1 MGWKEKNIS
10 KARREVL
17 IKMVAQAILT
27 YSMSMF
33 KISNK
38 ICDNI
43 NSALAKYWW
52 GQTWNEK
59 IIHWIRWSKLCNPN
73 DRGGMGFR
81 DIHAFNLAM
90 LKKQA
95 WWLIQG
101 SHSLFFRVYK
111 VCYFPNCSFMEVEI
125 GNNPSFVWSRLLETR
140 DLIRAATVWKVG
152 DGKSIKIDDHR
163 WLPHPPQ
170 FRPEAENNMRVCDL
184 FNPDTGQW
192 HQQLLIHT
200 FMPHTMAEI

>member
-1 MGWKEKNIS
+1 
-10 KARREVL
+10 
-17 IKMVAQAILT
+17 
-27 YSMSMF
+27 
-33 KISNK
+33 
-38 ICDNI
+38 
-43 NSALAKYWW
+43 
-52 GQTWNEK
+52 
-59 IIHWIRWSKLCNPN
+59 
-73 DRGGMGFR
+73 
-81 DIHAFNLAM
+81 
-90 LKKQA
+90 
-95 WWLIQG
+95 
-101 SHSLFFRVYK
+101 
-111 VCYFPNCSFMEVEI
+111 MEVEI

-140 DLIRAATVWKVG
+140 DLIQAATVWKVG